1 MTAAIAITKIRA
13 IKTSLNTSI
22 QYITNPDKTAGG
34 LLVGSFNCRPAEAYH
49 QMMDT
54 KSAFGKE
61 GGRQG
66 YHLIQSFAPGEVTAE
81 TAFSIAQEY
90 VRQYLSDRYEAVFA
104 IHEDKDHVHAHI
116 IWNAVSFVDGLKYH
130 ADNREYPDR
139 IRHISDDLCRAH
151 GLSVIEPQG
160 KGLHYTEHMAQQQGN
175 PTIRGQIRTEIDEI
189 IGQSYNLTVF
199 WENLRKQGYS
209 VRRGKYIS
217 IRSLYSSR
225 SIRLESLGPEYTESG
240 IQSRI
245 MQIRKRAVV
254 PPRPGAA
261 VVTMPPPGYR
271 DFYGYYLGVLNGA
284 RTRQLRPQLS
294 AAVRESI
301 RAIEN
306 MKAQH
311 SFLAQYSIQTRPQLD
326 QYEAHL
332 DSLISALT
340 DHRADLH
347 RARRRG
353 EQTAHS
359 PQDVTTHLRA
369 LRKEKRLIEGI
380 KREAPTAYQQ
390 VQRIVEIQER
400 ERTRQKNRKHSR
412 RNAIV

>member
-1 MTAAIAITKIRA
+1 M
-13 IKTSLNTSI
+13 
-22 QYITNPDKTAGG
+22 
-34 LLVGSFNCRPAEAYH
+34 GSFNCRPDEAYH

-90 VRQYLSDRYEAVFA
+90 VKQYLSGRYEAVYA
-104 IHEDKDHVHAHI
+104 IHEDKNHTHAHF
-116 IWNAVSFVDGLKYH
+116 IWNAVSFVDGRKYH

-139 IRHISDDLCRAH
+139 IRSISDALCREH
-151 GLSVIEPQG
+151 GLSVIGPQG
-160 KGLHYTEHMAQQQGN
+160 KGLHYAEHMAQQQGK
-175 PTIRGQIRTEIDEI
+175 PTIRGQIRSEIDEI
-189 IGQSYNLTVF
+189 IGQSYNLIVF

-217 IRSLYSSR
+217 IRPPYASR
-225 SIRLESLGPEYTESG
+225 SIRLESLGPEYTEEG

-245 MQIRKRAVV
+245 MQIRKRTVV
-254 PPRPGAA
+254 PPRPGTATI
-261 VVTMPPPGYR
+261 TMPPPGYR
-271 DFYGYYLGVLNGA
+271 DFYGYYLGVLNSA

-294 AAVRESI
+294 AIVRESI

-306 MKAQH
+306 MQAQH
-311 SFLAQYSIQTRPQLD
+311 SFLAQYSIQTKHQLD

-332 DSLISALT
+332 DSLISTLT
-340 DHRADLH
+340 DHRMGLH

-353 EQTAHS
+353 EQTAGS
-359 PQDVTTHLRA
+359 PQEVTVHLRA
-369 LRKEKRLIEGI
+369 LRKEKRLIEDI
-380 KREAPTAYQQ
+380 KRERPTAYEQ
-390 VQRIVEIQER
+390 VQRLLQIQER
-400 ERTRQKNRKHSR
+400 ERTRQRNRNHSR
-412 RNAIV
+412 RIDSH

>member
-1 MTAAIAITKIRA
+1 
-13 IKTSLNTSI
+13 
-22 QYITNPDKTAGG
+22 
-34 LLVGSFNCRPAEAYH
+34 VGSFNCRSDEAYH

-61 GGRQG
+61 NGRQG
-66 YHLIQSFAPGEVTAE
+66 YHLIQSFAPGEVTVE

-90 VRQYLSDRYEAVFA
+90 VKQYLSDRYEAVYA
-104 IHEDKDHVHAHI
+104 VHEDKNHIHAHI
-116 IWNAVSFVDGLKYH
+116 IWNAVSFVDGRKYH

-139 IRHISDDLCRAH
+139 IRHISDELCREH

-160 KGLHYTEHMAQQQGN
+160 RGLHYAEHVALQQGK
-175 PTIRGQIRTEIDEI
+175 PTIRGQIRAEIDEI

-209 VRRGKYIS
+209 VRWGKYIS
-217 IRSLYSSR
+217 IRPPYSSR
-225 SIRLESLGPEYTESG
+225 SIRLESLGPEYTENG
-240 IQSRI
+240 IQAHI
-245 MQIRKRAVV
+245 MQIRKQVVV

-261 VVTMPPPGYR
+261 GVTMPPPGYR
-271 DFYGYYLGVLNGA
+271 DFYGYYLDVLNGA

-294 AAVRESI
+294 AVVRESI

-306 MKAQH
+306 MKAHH

-326 QYEAHL
+326 QYEANL

-353 EQTAHS
+353 EQTAHP
-359 PQDVTTHLRA
+359 PQNVTIHLRA
-369 LRKEKRLIEGI
+369 LRKEKRLIKDI
-380 KREAPTAYQQ
+380 KRERPTAYEQ

-400 ERTRQKNRKHSR
+400 ERIRQKNRKHSR
-412 RNAIV
+412 RIDSH